1 MVHNHDQIMELL
13 AVQKLTCLQ
22 GTNRVSQIEIYLP
35 NWIVSA
41 PFICINEKLGA
52 GSGGPERVRE
62 LDEDLC
68 VERHVKFIK

>member
-1 MVHNHDQIMELL
+1 ME
-13 AVQKLTCLQ
+13 VSNSSSKLTCIFA
-22 GTNRVSQIEIYLP
+22 GNKVRVPKLKYIYLP

-68 VERHVKFIK
+68 VERHVKFI